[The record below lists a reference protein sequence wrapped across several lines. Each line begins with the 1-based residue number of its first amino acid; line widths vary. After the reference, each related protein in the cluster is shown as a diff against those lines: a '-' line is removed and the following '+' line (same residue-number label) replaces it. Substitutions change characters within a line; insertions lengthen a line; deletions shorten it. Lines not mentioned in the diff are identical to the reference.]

1 MWGVIWYI
9 LVYKDCLSTFL
20 EYKVWGVD
28 IITTTS
34 SCGGQVADYS
44 THISSNSDP
53 MPTFVEIPV
62 VHGLNFNNLSNYQYP
77 VDHYNYTATENSN
90 SI

>member
-1 MWGVIWYI
+1 
-9 LVYKDCLSTFL
+9 
-20 EYKVWGVD
+20 
-28 IITTTS
+28 
-34 SCGGQVADYS
+34 
-44 THISSNSDP
+44 

-90 SI
+90 SVEITSADVCKVSDYFTEIFHSDGVHKGCFPL